1 MGTNQEGILWK
12 NDESDSVGNILA
24 EMLFVFRNFIF
35 LQKKI
40 MAKMNRTVDGLVLR
54 SIFAFLLGTILILWS
69 GDAIRYLV
77 IVIGILFII
86 LGLIPIMLYLTRNRT
101 KYPHFPFP
109 HAGLCHL
116 IFGITLVVSPIF
128 FVNVLMYILG
138 IILVIGGIHQIF
150 TLTDASKQASVPL
163 AFFVLPALIVTAGI
177 LVFFNP
183 FGAAENI
190 FILIGVTCLIYGI
203 ADFVSWIKF
212 RR

>member
-1 MGTNQEGILWK
+1 
-12 NDESDSVGNILA
+12 
-24 EMLFVFRNFIF
+24 
-35 LQKKI
+35 
-40 MAKMNRTVDGLVLR
+40 MNKTVDSLVIR
-54 SIFAFLLGTILILWS
+54 SIFALMLGAMLILWS
-69 GDAIRYLV
+69 GDAILYLV
-77 IVIGILFII
+77 IIIGILFII
-86 LGLIPIMLYLTRNRT
+86 LGTIPVALYLTRNRS
-101 KYPHFPFP
+101 KYPTFPFP
-109 HAGLCHL
+109 HAGLCFL
-116 IFGITLVVSPIF
+116 IFGIPLVIYPDF

-177 LVFFNP
+177 LVFYNP